1 MNAIPLKELLDG
13 VAETGSVSP
22 VTAVVTDSRAVEP
35 GSVFIA
41 IKGQRADGHDHAAA
55 ALAAG
60 AVAVVAEHEIPG
72 LPRERVFAVGNV
84 RDALIRMGGNYRARY
99 TPVLAGITGS
109 VGKTTTKEFCAAVFS
124 AFGQTVKTE
133 GNQNNEIGVPGT
145 LFRLSESTRYAVV
158 EMGMDN
164 RGDLHKLTLAAR
176 PCAAVITRIGVSHIE
191 NLGSQDNILAAK
203 MEICD
208 GLPDDGLLV
217 VNGDD
222 ARLAAVAPPR
232 HIRKIEFGVDSRFA
246 QVTACDIVSGP
257 QGETFRIRDRLH
269 GDFAASIPAVG
280 RHNVY
285 NALAA
290 YTLATRLGLDPARAA
305 AALADYRTTGM
316 RQKLVDHEG
325 VQIIEDCYNA
335 NPDSMRAA
343 LETLATLGACGRKV
357 AVLGDMLELGAI
369 SEQAHREVGRLAAQG
384 GVDCLI
390 TFGPGGALI
399 ADGAAAAGL
408 AEAHPCR
415 TKEDAAALLRA
426 YCRPGDTVLFKAS
439 RGMAFEEIAA
449 LYCGRPV

>member
-1 MNAIPLKELLDG
+1 MNAIPLKALLDG
-13 VAETGSVSP
+13 VAVTDDLSP
-22 VTAVVTDSRAVEP
+22 VTAVVTDSRAAGP

-41 IKGQRADGHDHAAA
+41 IKGERVDGHDYAAR
-55 ALAAG
+55 ALAGG
-60 AVAVVAEHEIPG
+60 AAAVVAEREIPG

-84 RDALIRMGGNYRARY
+84 RDAMIRMGGNYRALY
-99 TPVLAGITGS
+99 APVLVGVTGS

-124 AFGQTVKTE
+124 AFGETLKTE
-133 GNQNNEIGVPGT
+133 GNQNNEIGVPNT
-145 LFRLSESTRYAVV
+145 LFRLTGSTRYAVV

-208 GLPDDGLLV
+208 GLPDGGLLV

-222 ARLAAVAPPR
+222 PRLAAVVPPR
-232 HIRKIEFGVDSRFA
+232 RIQKVQFGVDSRFA
-246 QVTACDIVSGP
+246 QVTACDIASGP
-257 QGETFRIRDRLH
+257 QGEAFTIRDRLH
-269 GDFAASIPAVG
+269 GDFAARVPAVG

-305 AALADYRTTGM
+305 AALGGYRTTGM
-316 RQKLVDHEG
+316 RQKLVEHEG
-325 VQIIEDCYNA
+325 VRIIEDCYNA
-335 NPDSMRAA
+335 NPDSMHAA
-343 LETLATLGACGRKV
+343 LETLATLGAGGRRV

-369 SEQAHREVGRLAAQG
+369 SQEAHREVGRLAARS
-384 GVDCLI
+384 GVDCLV

-399 ADGAAAAGL
+399 ADGAAAEGL
-408 AEAHPCR
+408 AEVHPCAA
-415 TKEDAAALLRA
+415 KEDAAALLRA

-439 RGMAFEEIAA
+439 RGMAFEEIAE
-449 LYCGRPV
+449 LYCGRPL